1 MDRSVLLAAL
11 EGYAPAT
18 PEESE
23 SLARIRRLL
32 ESPADPF
39 ARANPVGHVTA
50 SAIVARPDG
59 SEFLL
64 IHHRKLGRWL
74 QPGGHTEESDASAFD
89 AALREAR
96 EETGI
101 GVFDRPMGAEILD
114 VDVHAIPAHKRDP
127 AHSHFDVRYLLTSS
141 ASGHAA
147 LAEDP
152 DRPMRWVSI
161 EQGRAM
167 GLDASLERALEKA
180 RVLLSRPPLPAGLST
195 PSPGGRGLG

>member
-1 MDRSVLLAAL
+1 MNRAVLLAAL
-11 EGYAPAT
+11 AEYAPPT
-18 PEESE
+18 PEEAE

-39 ARANPVGHVTA
+39 ARANPEGHVTA

-74 QPGGHTEESDASAFD
+74 QPGGHTEDADASAFD

-101 GVFDRPMGAEILD
+101 ASFDRPIGEEILD

-127 AHSHFDVRYLLTSS
+127 AHSHFDVRYLLTS
-141 ASGHAA
+141 AETAHAA

-152 DRPMRWVSI
+152 GRPMRWVSL

-167 GLDASLERALEKA
+167 GLDASLDRALEKA
-180 RVLLSRPPLPAGLST
+180 RVLLFRPPLPTVLST
-195 PSPGGRGLG
+195 PSPGGRGSG

>member
-1 MDRSVLLAAL
+1 MNRADLLAAL
-11 EGYAPAT
+11 EAYAPSA
-18 PEESE
+18 PEEAE
-23 SLARIRRLL
+23 SLARIRGLL

-101 GVFDRPMGAEILD
+101 SAFDRPIGAEILD

-127 AHSHFDVRYLLTSS
+127 AHAHFDVRFLLTSGET
-141 ASGHAA
+141 GHAA

-152 DRPMRWVSI
+152 KRPMRWVSI
-161 EQGRAM
+161 EEGRAM
-167 GLDASLERALEKA
+167 SLDASLDRALEKA
-180 RVLLSRPPLPAGLST
+180 RVLLSRPAP
-195 PSPGGRGLG
+195 

>member
-1 MDRSVLLAAL
+1 VNRADLLAAL
-11 EGYAPAT
+11 EGYAPAA

-39 ARANPVGHVTA
+39 ARANPEGHITA

-64 IHHRKLGRWL
+64 VHHRKLGRWL
-74 QPGGHTEESDASAFD
+74 QPGGHTEDADASAFE

-101 GVFDRPMGAEILD
+101 AAFDRPIGTEILD
-114 VDVHAIPAHKRDP
+114 VDVHAIPAQRKDP
-127 AHSHFDVRYLLTSS
+127 AHSHFDIRYLLTSS
-141 ASGHAA
+141 ALGHAA

-152 DRPMRWVSI
+152 DRPMRWVTL

-167 GLDASLERALEKA
+167 GLDPSLARSLQKA
-180 RVLLSRPPLPAGLST
+180 RVVLSRS
-195 PSPGGRGLG
+195 RR